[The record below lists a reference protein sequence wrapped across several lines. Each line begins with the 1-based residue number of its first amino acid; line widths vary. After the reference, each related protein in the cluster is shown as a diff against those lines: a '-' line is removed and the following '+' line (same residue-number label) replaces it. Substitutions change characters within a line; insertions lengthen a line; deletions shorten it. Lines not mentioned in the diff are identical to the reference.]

1 MWTAPLPADPA
12 APVYQSCIRGIRDQ
26 DLKDRPEKATD
37 SVARADLNYR
47 RVGPTGACGGLPYAD
62 FELPEVTA
70 KEMAWLYEN
79 KMVGK
84 KAPGRRVYDAIRTA
98 SPQGRCPLCG
108 HRDVTT
114 VDHYLPKS
122 AYAAVA
128 VNPANLIPAC
138 GDCNQMKSDAVLD
151 ILHPYYDNVEN
162 DRWLAA
168 TVIEGNPPAFRFEVC
183 APDTWSAALAERAR
197 LHFAT
202 FALGALYAQQ
212 AARELSGIKF
222 RLEGILSQQGADG
235 VRLHVLENER
245 SWRAARLNGWQS
257 AFYGAGAASDWF
269 CAGGFRF

>member
-1 MWTAPLPADPA
+1 MPADPA
-12 APVYQSCIRGIRDQ
+12 APVYQSCIRGIRDH
-26 DLKDRPEKATD
+26 DLKDRLEKATD

-47 RVGPTGACGGLPYAD
+47 RAGPTGACGGLPCAD
-62 FELPEVTA
+62 FELPDVTA
-70 KEMAWLYEN
+70 TEMTWLYDN

-84 KAPGRRVYDAIRTA
+84 KAPGRSVYNAIRTA

-114 VDHYLPKS
+114 VDHYLPKA

-138 GDCNQMKSDAVLD
+138 KDCNHTKSSVARD

-168 TVIEGNPPAFRFEVC
+168 TVIEGTPPAFLFEVR
-183 APDTWSAALAERAR
+183 APDTWPDTLAERAR

-202 FALGALYAQQ
+202 FDLGALYAQQ
-212 AARELSGIKF
+212 AARELSDIRF
-222 RLEGILSQQGADG
+222 RLEGILGKRGAEG
-235 VRLHVLENER
+235 VRLHLLEDER
-245 SWRAARLNGWQS
+245 SRRAARLNGWQS
-257 AFYGAGAASDWF
+257 AFYGAAAASDWF
-269 CAGGFRF
+269 CAGGVRF